1 MASIVI
7 IPAFNEEANIT
18 PLIQKILS
26 LSELSLDVLVVD
38 DHSTDQT
45 AQAVGA
51 LVEKTPR
58 VKLLSNQYPE
68 HGLANGYKTGF
79 VYALAQGYEWI
90 VCMDGDFSH
99 DPSEISRFFSCQDKA
114 DWVVGSR
121 YVSQGS
127 AQGLKPFR
135 LFISRAANMVVRMKT
150 GSLIQDMT
158 GGFNCIH
165 CRVLQKVDFLSIE
178 SRNFIFQVEL
188 KMLALRAGFRLAE
201 APIIFYAR
209 RTGESKFS
217 SKVAWEALKRIL
229 RLRHLPRRFPE
240 G

>member
-26 LSELSLDVLVVD
+26 LSEPSLHILVVD
-38 DHSTDQT
+38 DRSTDQT

-51 LVEKTPR
+51 LVDKTSR

-99 DPSEISRFFSCQDKA
+99 DPSEISRFLSFQDKA

-121 YVSQGS
+121 YVAQGS
-127 AQGLKPFR
+127 AEGLKPFR
-135 LFISRAANMVVRMKT
+135 LFISRAANAAVRMMT

-165 CRVLQKVDFLSIE
+165 RRVLEKIDYLSIE
-178 SRNFIFQVEL
+178 SKNFIFQVEL
-188 KMLALRAGFRLAE
+188 KMLALRAGFYLIE
-201 APIIFYAR
+201 VPIVFHAR
-209 RTGESKFS
+209 QAGESKFS
-217 SKVAWEALKRIL
+217 WKVAWEALRRIA
-229 RLRHLPRRFPE
+229 RLRHLPRRFP
-240 G
+240 